1 MGLIAHTLTRFPQL
15 AWGGC
20 DVTRDTGRLIASVSG
35 EQSGAMFASAD
46 VSTFTLAHCGW
57 RGFDWLQAPQVAG
70 VARKAAAPAAPST
83 PPLTQAEPT
92 PARAPGTV
100 TRGVGS

>member
-1 MGLIAHTLTRFPQL
+1 M
-15 AWGGC
+15 
-20 DVTRDTGRLIASVSG
+20 SG
-35 EQSGAMFASAD
+35 EQSGALFASAD
-46 VSTFTLAHCGW
+46 VSKFTLANCGW
-57 RGFDWLQAPQVAG
+57 QGLGWLHAPHVAG